1 MKLDSFFTINREYYS
16 TVILYTDVYFMYSY
30 AHNGMMESKIVQ
42 LINAVNLFSQGK
54 TVELISKTKLKVVLV
69 CSLVYFMLLTYEIF
83 HFLDD
88 SMANH
93 V

>member
-54 TVELISKTKLKVVLV
+54 TVDLISKTKLKVVLV
-69 CSLVYFMLLTYEIF
+69 CSLI
-83 HFLDD
+83 
-88 SMANH
+88 
-93 V
+93 